1 MTDRVDPRPS
11 NDSHNGFPG
20 TADNVVQARQI
31 LGGVHF
37 HTGRPTPVTAPRQL
51 PPRPTHFTGR
61 TAELA
66 RLEALLAASDA
77 GEPATLLITALVG
90 AAGVGKSALAV
101 HWAHAVRDRFPDGH
115 LYLNLQGYDAS
126 PPLSPHQALEN
137 FLVSLGVP
145 PGSIPPDLDA
155 RTALYRH
162 VVSGRH
168 LIIFLDNVRSA
179 AQLRPLLPGTSG
191 SLMLVTSRSQLSG
204 LVVREGAQRIVI
216 GPLAPQEATDL
227 MRSILGRERVDAEP
241 VASAKLASHCVHLPL
256 ALRIAAER
264 AAIHPLLPIEA
275 LASEL
280 ESGSRRLDVLTTYDD
295 DETTAVREVFSWS
308 YRDLSPAAARTFR
321 LLGLVSGPE
330 ISVLAAAALTGLPP
344 DQAVRVLGGLA
355 SLHLL
360 EVAGPDRYRF
370 HDLLRD
376 YARECVSED
385 SEQDRSAALRRLLTW
400 YLFTAEEAAAELDV
414 RRGPTPFDRTP
425 GDPPPPAL
433 TIGFPSRTAA
443 MDWYETE
450 FLNLLAACR
459 QAAEVGE
466 HVVAWQL
473 PIALRSFFQL
483 RRPTTDWV
491 TVSETAVA
499 AARHLGDA
507 HAEAITL
514 RSLGAALSYR
524 GAYEESLQ
532 RNREALAVSREIG
545 EDEGWCLNSIGDC
558 LVSLGRFDEAI
569 EQLGQALIAAER
581 NGDASLAAHSLENI
595 APAYSALERYDRA
608 IESLQR
614 SLTIFRD
621 LGRAYGEALV
631 LDKLADTYLSLRRFD
646 EAVHLASQA
655 LPLHEKLGNRLSEAA
670 TLRILARAF
679 KSNGRIAE
687 ARDHWLRA
695 LVTLE
700 DLGHPDAVD
709 VRGDLLGC

>member
-1 MTDRVDPRPS
+1 MTDRVDPRPP
-11 NDSHNGFPG
+11 DGSHNDFPG

-37 HTGRPTPVTAPRQL
+37 HTGRPAPATAPRQL

-66 RLEALLAASDA
+66 RLESLLAASDA
-77 GEPATLLITALVG
+77 HDPATLPITALVG
-90 AAGVGKSALAV
+90 APGVGKTALAV
-101 HWAHAVRDRFPDGH
+101 HWAHVVGDRFPDGH

-137 FLVSLGVP
+137 LLVSLGVS
-145 PGSIPPDLDA
+145 PGSILPELDA
-155 RTALYRH
+155 RAALYRH
-162 VVSGRH
+162 MVSGRR

-179 AQLRPLLPGTSG
+179 AQLRPLLPGTSR

-204 LVVREGAQRIVI
+204 LVVREGAQRIAI
-216 GPLAPQEATDL
+216 GPLRPQDATDL

-241 VASAKLASHCVHLPL
+241 VASAKLARHCVHLPL

-264 AAIHPLLPIEA
+264 AAVHPFSPIEA

-280 ESGSRRLDVLTTYDD
+280 ESGSQRLDVLTTFDD

-308 YRDLSPAAARTFR
+308 YRELSPTAARTFR
-321 LLGLVSGPE
+321 LLGLVPGPE
-330 ISVLAAAALTGLPP
+330 ISVLAAAALTKLPP
-344 DQAVRVLGGLA
+344 DQAARVLGGLA
-355 SLHLL
+355 GLHLL
-360 EVAGPDRYRF
+360 EVAGQDRYRF

-376 YARECVSED
+376 YARERVSEE
-385 SEQDRSAALRRLLTW
+385 SEQDRSDALRRLLSW
-400 YLFTAEEAAAELDV
+400 YLFTAEDAAAALDV
-414 RRGPTPFDRTP
+414 RRGPTAFDRTTSDRP
-425 GDPPPPAL
+425 APAL
-433 TIGFPSRTAA
+433 TINFPSRTAA
-443 MDWYETE
+443 MNWCETE
-450 FLNLLAACR
+450 FANLLAACR
-459 QAAEVGE
+459 QAAEMGE
-466 HVVAWQL
+466 DVVAWQL

-491 TVSETAVA
+491 TASETAVA
-499 AARHLGDA
+499 AARRLGDRQ
-507 HAEAITL
+507 AEAITL

-532 RNREALAVSREIG
+532 RNREALAASRELG
-545 EDEGWCLNSIGDC
+545 QDEGWCLNSIGDC
-558 LVSLGRFDEAI
+558 LVSLGRFSEAI
-569 EQLGQALIAAER
+569 DQLDQALIAAER

-595 APAYSALERYDRA
+595 APAYRGLGRYDEAIDALER
-608 IESLQR
+608 SLAM
-614 SLTIFRD
+614 FRG

-646 EAVHLASQA
+646 EAVHFASKA
-655 LPLHEKLGNRLSEAA
+655 LPLHEDLGNRLSEAA

-679 KSNGRIAE
+679 KSNGRAAE

-695 LVTLE
+695 LVILE
-700 DLGHPDAVD
+700 DLGHPEGID
-709 VRGDLLGC
+709 VRAELLAP

>member
-1 MTDRVDPRPS
+1 MTDRVDPHPS

-37 HTGRPTPVTAPRQL
+37 HTGRPTRMTAPRQL

-66 RLEALLAASDA
+66 RLEAFLAASDA
-77 GEPATLLITALVG
+77 GEPATLFITVLVG

-145 PGSIPPDLDA
+145 PGSIPPDPDA

-162 VVSGRH
+162 VVSGRR
-168 LIIFLDNVRSA
+168 LIIFMDNVRSSTH
-179 AQLRPLLPGTSG
+179 LRPLLPGTSG
-191 SLMLVTSRSQLSG
+191 SLILVTSRSQLSG

-216 GPLAPQEATDL
+216 GPLGPQDANDL

-241 VASAKLASHCVHLPL
+241 VASAKLASHCAHLPL

-264 AAIHPLLPIEA
+264 AAIHPLLPIES

-308 YRDLSPAAARTFR
+308 YRDLSPTAARSFR

-344 DQAVRVLGGLA
+344 DQAARVLGGLA

-376 YARECVSED
+376 YARERVSED
-385 SEQDRSAALRRLLTW
+385 SEQERSAAIRRLLAW
-400 YLFTAEEAAAELDV
+400 YLFTAEEAAAVLDV
-414 RRGPTPFDRTP
+414 RRGPTPFNRTP
-425 GDPPPPAL
+425 GDRPSPAL
-433 TIGFPSRTAA
+433 AIGFPSRTAA
-443 MDWYETE
+443 MNWCETE
-450 FLNLLAACR
+450 FVNLLAACR

-466 HVVAWQL
+466 DVVAWQL

-483 RRPTTDWV
+483 RPTTDWV
-491 TVSETAVA
+491 TASETAVA
-499 AARHLGDA
+499 AARRLGDA

-532 RNREALAVSREIG
+532 RNREALAVSQGIG

-569 EQLGQALIAAER
+569 DQLGQALIAAER
-581 NGDASLAAHSLENI
+581 NGDTSLAAHSLENI
-595 APAYSALERYDRA
+595 APAYSALGRYDEA

-631 LDKLADTYLSLRRFD
+631 LEKLADTYLSLRRFD
-646 EAVHLASQA
+646 EAVHFASQA
-655 LPLHEKLGNRLSEAA
+655 LQLHEELGNRLSEAD
-670 TLRILARAF
+670 TLRILARAY
-679 KSNGRIAE
+679 KSNGRVAE
-687 ARDHWLRA
+687 ARDHWDRAITILQDLR
-695 LVTLE
+695 
-700 DLGHPDAVD
+700 HPDAVD
-709 VRGDLLGC
+709 VMGDLLGP